1 MQNVHWVN
9 GKMETIFIYF
19 SGIDEIDIRQTIN
32 SCLENATY
40 PERIHFG
47 ILIQYNQY
55 KKDSFKDIK
64 NLKQVE
70 VVFDEVLGVGP
81 TRQIA
86 SLLHNNET
94 YCLQIDAHMIFNK
107 NWDEEIIKYYKAAK
121 TINDKVIIS
130 GYAPSWYRNK
140 NNDIY
145 KQDGPIS
152 SSITIVNDLDRAK
165 QPIVG
170 LMPLSNPIKIN
181 DLIIYEQKAI
191 SCHFIFSEMN
201 VLNYIFPDPFIIYN
215 GDESTTSLRAIS
227 RGYRVYMPQEIIL
240 WHLNKMEDNFYSN
253 QEKKWQPLFLGKHDN
268 TSLREIRAIQASYDR
283 VKDIFLGNILG
294 FYGAETKEDLEW
306 YNKYIGIDFSESFK

>member
-1 MQNVHWVN
+1 
-9 GKMETIFIYF
+9 METIFVYF
-19 SGIDEIDIRQTIN
+19 AGIDEIDIRQTID
-32 SCLENATY
+32 SCLQNALY

-55 KKDSFKDIK
+55 QKDTFKDIK

-70 VVFDEVLGVGP
+70 ISFDEVLGVGP

-107 NWDEEIIKYYKAAK
+107 SWDEKLIEYYKAAK
-121 TINDKVIIS
+121 SLNDKVIMS
-130 GYAPSWYRNK
+130 GYAPSWYRDK
-140 NNDIY
+140 DNNIL

-152 SSITIVNDLDRAK
+152 SSITLVNDTDRAK

-170 LMPLSNPIKIN
+170 LVPASDPIN
-181 DLIIYEQKAI
+181 ANGLTLYEQKAI
-191 SCHFIFSEMN
+191 SCHFIFSEMA
-201 VLNYIFPDPFIIYN
+201 VMDCIFPDPFIIYN
-215 GDESTTSLRAIS
+215 GDEATTSLRAIS
-227 RGYRVYMPQEIIL
+227 RGYRVYMPDEIIL
-240 WHLNKMEDNFYSN
+240 WHLNKMEDSFYSN
-253 QEKKWQPLFLGKHDN
+253 QKRWQPLFLGSDQF
-268 TSLREIRAIQASYDR
+268 TSQREVRAIQLSYNR

-306 YNKYIGIDFSESFK
+306 YNEYIGIDFSKSFE